1 MRQQISNVVCVKKPE
16 YQAPLTTE
24 YQATPTPHPASH
36 LGYDDSQKCVGDVPK
51 HPTSVPR
58 VKQPIAAHKRRGG
71 GGAEG
76 CVWLRTKGGPG
87 GRHARLC
94 VADGCVAVCGCT
106 RCRVARYG

>member
-71 GGAEG
+71 GG
-76 CVWLRTKGGPG
+76 
-87 GRHARLC
+87 GRRLC
-94 VADGCVAVCGCT
+94 VAAHKGRAGGEARKAVCG
-106 RCRVARYG
+106 